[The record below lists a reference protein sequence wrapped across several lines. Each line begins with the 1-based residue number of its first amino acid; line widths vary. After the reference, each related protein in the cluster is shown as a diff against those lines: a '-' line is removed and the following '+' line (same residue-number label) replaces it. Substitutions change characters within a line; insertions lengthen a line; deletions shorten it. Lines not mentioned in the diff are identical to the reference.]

1 MSRHI
6 YCHFNL
12 LSFQKIFSC
21 LSLTRGVISAAMN
34 QAGDQT
40 CVMSSCYIPALTD
53 FQSQQPQPWLAVIY
67 TRTHLCAWMADWG
80 ESQIKFNFA
89 LRALKKKHSW
99 ISILALQRSISLKK
113 KKLYFQSWDG
123 SQDRQTGSGCVPS
136 ASTSF
141 LCSKAVAAPPLPA
154 ACGNLQSLYFNLE
167 NKELFQPFMCWMTGP
182 ALSPEFPLTHSLQV
196 ILGCANDKKIGFDLY
211 SFE

>member
-113 KKLYFQSWDG
+113 KNYVFRAG
-123 SQDRQTGSGCVPS
+123 MAARTDRQGQ
-136 ASTSF
+136 
-141 LCSKAVAAPPLPA
+141 AVSPLPA
-154 ACGNLQSLYFNLE
+154 HPSSAPRL
-167 NKELFQPFMCWMTGP
+167 
-182 ALSPEFPLTHSLQV
+182 
-196 ILGCANDKKIGFDLY
+196 
-211 SFE
+211 